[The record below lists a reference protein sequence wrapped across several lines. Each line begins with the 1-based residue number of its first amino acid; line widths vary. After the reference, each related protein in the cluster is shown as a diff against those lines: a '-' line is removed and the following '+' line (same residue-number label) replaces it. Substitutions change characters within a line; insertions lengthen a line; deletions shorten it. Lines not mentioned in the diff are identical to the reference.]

1 MNAFLGLLARFWALF
16 VWWFVVDPWERAL
29 RVRLGG
35 ETARRIIEVGPGL
48 HFRIPYVDVIYR
60 QSVRLHFSSL
70 DPQTVTTEDGQ
81 TVTFAGVFGYV
92 IEDMRMLYQTMQS
105 PDTTI
110 QALVHGALAQYIA
123 SHPWSECSPD
133 VIEQAVVNEL
143 EIGQYGLGQPQL
155 ALTTYA
161 RVRTYRL
168 IMDEHA
174 IYSTG
179 IGLHNAESSAALG
192 GQVNVNLT

>member
-1 MNAFLGLLARFWALF
+1 MNALLSLLAKFWGLF
-16 VWWFVVDPWERAL
+16 VFWFVVDPWERAL

-35 ETARRIIEVGPGL
+35 RTEARIVEVGPGL
-48 HFRIPYVDVIYR
+48 HFRIPYVDVVYR

-92 IEDMRMLYQTMQS
+92 IEDMRKLYQTMQS
-105 PDTTI
+105 PDTTM
-110 QALVHGALAQYIA
+110 QSLVHGALAQYI
-123 SHPWSECSPD
+123 STHPWAECQPD

-143 EIGQYGLGQPQL
+143 DIEQYGLGKPQL

-168 IMDEHA
+168 ITDEHA

-179 IGLHNAESSAALG
+179 IGLHNAEVSAAPIN
-192 GQVNVNLT
+192 NVVIS